1 MRIVMSMEF
10 TLMMMVCKEFSAR
23 MMAVCK
29 VVCKVVCK
37 EAALQTKVQTI
48 SSTL

>member
-1 MRIVMSMEF
+1 MMMVISMEF
-10 TLMMMVCKEFSAR
+10 TLMMAVCKEFFAR
-23 MMAVCK
+23 TMAVCK

-48 SSTL
+48 SSTK

>member
-10 TLMMMVCKEFSAR
+10 TLMMAVCKEFFAR
-23 MMAVCK
+23 TMA
-29 VVCKVVCK
+29 VCKVVCK

-48 SSTL
+48 SSTQ